1 MDALKRAEEAKRV
14 AAGSEPQP
22 TAAKPAVPTADAEG
36 ESRIAAPR
44 AVPGGSGRDAASRM
58 ALIEEDLGEPV
69 RRASGLRPAQPPAP
83 DSAELERERELAQN
97 LFSAKQAETRSNK
110 PFHWAIGLGT
120 TVAVAAIAGYFWYQ
134 LQPAPL
140 STAALAPAPQ
150 PSQAPA
156 PAAAAA
162 AQTPIR
168 LAARAAAAIEPL
180 PSSPSSDRAAAGDP
194 PSVLSSPSRD
204 APQRAAEPS
213 PVRISKSV
221 ARIDP
226 GVSRAYKN
234 FAAGN
239 MAAAAADYASVLKIE
254 PNNSDA
260 LHGMAAVSLRQGQTA
275 TAENYYRRA
284 LQADPKDA
292 SALAALIDLQ
302 AKGDPAEA
310 ETRLNVLVAEQP
322 SSSGAHFA
330 LGNLYAR
337 QGRWREA
344 QQAYFK
350 ALTGDGDNPDYHLNL
365 AVSLDQLGQSALARQ
380 YYGSAL
386 ATAQQRPGSFD
397 PVAVAARL
405 GELQQ

>member
-1 MDALKRAEEAKRV
+1 M
-14 AAGSEPQP
+14 P
-22 TAAKPAVPTADAEG
+22 
-36 ESRIAAPR
+36 
-44 AVPGGSGRDAASRM
+44 
-58 ALIEEDLGEPV
+58 
-69 RRASGLRPAQPPAP
+69 
-83 DSAELERERELAQN
+83 
-97 LFSAKQAETRSNK
+97 
-110 PFHWAIGLGT
+110 
-120 TVAVAAIAGYFWYQ
+120 
-134 LQPAPL
+134 
-140 STAALAPAPQ
+140 
-150 PSQAPA
+150 
-156 PAAAAA
+156 
-162 AQTPIR
+162 
-168 LAARAAAAIEPL
+168 
-180 PSSPSSDRAAAGDP
+180 
-194 PSVLSSPSRD
+194 
-204 APQRAAEPS
+204 
-213 PVRISKSV
+213 
-221 ARIDP
+221 
-226 GVSRAYKN
+226 
-234 FAAGN
+234 
-239 MAAAAADYASVLKIE
+239 
-254 PNNSDA
+254 
-260 LHGMAAVSLRQGQTA
+260 
-275 TAENYYRRA
+275 RRA